1 MIVYIACPYSSPDPA
16 VRLANFARAN
26 KLAAWAMQKGHCVF
40 SPISHSVPVAE
51 YLPPELLLDF
61 DWWMSADLPIL
72 RKCEA
77 LFVYPPDAALTS
89 RGVARE
95 VEEAK
100 ACNIPVRYL
109 TDEDLT
115 LAPD

>member
-1 MIVYIACPYSSPDPA
+1 MIVYIACPYSHSDPA
-16 VRLANFARAN
+16 VRLARFHLAN
-26 KLAAWAMQKGHCVF
+26 RLAAYAMMQGHCVF

-61 DWWMSADLPIL
+61 DWWMQMDLPIL
-72 RKCEA
+72 RKCDA

-95 VEEAK
+95 IEEAK
-100 ACNIPVRYL
+100 ACGIPIRYL
-109 TDEDLT
+109 SDKDIV
-115 LAPD
+115 

>member
-1 MIVYIACPYSSPDPA
+1 MLIYIATPYSHSDPSIRA
-16 VRLANFARAN
+16 ANFQRAN
-26 KLAAWAMQKGHCVF
+26 KLAAWAMQNGYCVF
-40 SPISHSVPVAE
+40 SPVSHSHPVAE

-61 DWWMSADLPIL
+61 DFWMSADLPIL
-72 RKCEA
+72 RKCDA

-100 ACNIPVRYL
+100 ACGIPIRYL
-109 TDEDLT
+109 TEDELK
-115 LAPD
+115 

>member
-1 MIVYIACPYSSPDPA
+1 MLVYIATPYSHSDPDI
-16 VRLANFARAN
+16 RLSNFQRAN

-61 DWWMSADLPIL
+61 EWWMQMDLPIL
-72 RKCEA
+72 RKCDA

-100 ACNIPVRYL
+100 ALGIPVRYL
-109 TDEDLT
+109 TDEEVGNAL
-115 LAPD
+115 

>member
-1 MIVYIACPYSSPDPA
+1 MLVYIATSYSHSDPA
-16 VRLANFARAN
+16 VRLANFQRAN
-26 KLAAWAMQKGHCVF
+26 KLAAWAMIRGHTVF
-40 SPISHSVPVAE
+40 SPISHSVPIAE
-51 YLPPELLLDF
+51 YLPPELLLDH
-61 DWWMSADLPIL
+61 DWWMAMDLPIL
-72 RKCEA
+72 RLCDEMI
-77 LFVYPPDAALTS
+77 VCPPDAALTS

-109 TDEDLT
+109 ADEDLT